1 MIAFICLFFPAVLT
15 VWLYEHLRQT
25 ELSRKQWL
33 YRYCIN
39 TLFVNLACFAAKRLL
54 LGTADAP
61 FVNLYTDVTP
71 AAALNYLG
79 LAIPAAVVLAFV
91 QVLLSKHAN
100 ITVEDDKHD
109 QNKV

>member
-15 VWLYEHLRQT
+15 AWLYEHLRRA

-33 YRYCIN
+33 YRYCMN
-39 TLFVNLACFAAKRLL
+39 TLFINLACFAAKKLL
-54 LGTADAP
+54 LGTAGAP

-71 AAALNYLG
+71 VAALNYLIM
-79 LAIPAAVVLAFV
+79 AIPAAVILAFV
-91 QVLLSKHAN
+91 QVLLSKHAS

-109 QNKV
+109 QSKV